1 MEISNNST
9 VTVHYTGKLEDGTIF
24 DSSVESGREPL
35 KAQLGQGQLIPGFEN
50 GLMGMTVGE
59 KKTISIKSV
68 DAYGEPNDQYIT
80 EISKDMIPPDAEV
93 GAMLQ
98 ANGPN
103 GTFNVVVKEIK
114 DTTVV
119 LDANHPLAGKDLI
132 FEIEVIDV
140 Q

>member
-24 DSSVESGREPL
+24 DSSIETGREPL

-50 GLMGMTVGE
+50 GLLGMTVGE
-59 KKTISIKSV
+59 KKTISIKSI
-68 DAYGEPNDQYIT
+68 DAYGELNDQYIT
-80 EISKDMIPPDAEV
+80 EISKDMVPEGVEV

-98 ANGPN
+98 ANGPS
-103 GTFNVVVKEIK
+103 GTFNVIVKEIR
-114 DTTVV
+114 DNTVL

-132 FEIEVIDV
+132 FEVEVLNI